1 MPGGERCHATGRLIN
16 DKFATLIRERAA
28 RLEQHNSGWIVEPG
42 AQRIGNAL
50 GNLRVARNPND
61 APIGGE
67 CGTELRLCRMGHMN
81 ERCVAL
87 C

>member
-1 MPGGERCHATGRLIN
+1 MPGGERCHATGGLIN
-16 DKFATLIRERAA
+16 NEFTALIRKCAA

-42 AQRIGNAL
+42 SQRISNAF
-50 GNLRVARNPND
+50 GNLGVARNPND
-61 APIGGE
+61 APISGD
-67 CGTELRLCRMGHMN
+67 CRTELRLCGMGHMN